1 MGLLWGIL
9 VAAQGPAAAQ
19 VAPSAGTTDRAAQGA
34 LRPVAVAKWGLL
46 GGAAGAAVW
55 GVLETRRADDAY
67 EALEARCA
75 ADEAA
80 CAARLESGAYADA
93 GLEAVYRDVLV
104 TDRRAGRALLAAEVA
119 FAASVV
125 LFVLDLRNAGAPED
139 IPYEPRLRMGRTE
152 DGGVRLS
159 LHLRVPGR

>member
-1 MGLLWGIL
+1 MW
-9 VAAQGPAAAQ
+9 ASEPEREWT
-19 VAPSAGTTDRAAQGA
+19 AGAVVERAAGGPF
-34 LRPVAVAKWGLL
+34 RPVAVAKWGFL
-46 GGAAGAAVW
+46 GGAAGVAVW
-55 GVLETRRADDAY
+55 GVLESRRADDAY

-80 CAARLESGAYADA
+80 CAARLASGAYADA
-93 GLEAVYRDVLV
+93 GLEAAYGDVLAA
-104 TDRRAGRALLAAEVA
+104 DRRAGRALLAAEVA

-139 IPYEPRLRMGRTE
+139 IPYEPRLRTGRME

-159 LHLRVPGR
+159 LHLRLPHR